1 MYASPNDAAPPAN
14 HRETKM
20 TDSQLA
26 RFIAIASNELLR
38 EIIASD
44 AKKWAW
50 HRYSAK
56 AELARRGN

>member
-1 MYASPNDAAPPAN
+1 MRHRTTTGAAAPQEP
-14 HRETKM
+14 KM

-26 RFIAIASNELLR
+26 RFISMASNELLR

-56 AELARRGN
+56 AELAQRGN